1 MMQPY
6 QSKIADA
13 KPTPTNISTLPPQ
26 LSRYSLFYEICIS
39 LTHVLI
45 LVIIHTLLV
54 MKIICRMETS
64 WGWEKYLSRPGFPSV
79 KIMESRRK
87 QPAPAIYRCR
97 DAYCCPDVSAVCKS
111 HGELPSC
118 PCVSTVSIL
127 LYSAYAVLMCCS
139 APLGRG

>member
-13 KPTPTNISTLPPQ
+13 KPTSTNISTLPPQ
-26 LSRYSLFYEICIS
+26 LSTYSLCYEIHIS

-45 LVIIHTLLV
+45 PVTIHTLLV

-87 QPAPAIYRCR
+87 QAAHCNSLVQQISYSVEVVHDTECVIYMESGVGYNRT
-97 DAYCCPDVSAVCKS
+97 S
-111 HGELPSC
+111 
-118 PCVSTVSIL
+118 
-127 LYSAYAVLMCCS
+127 
-139 APLGRG
+139 PLSVPIARSFWRGS